1 MKATEITVLEEVELN
16 NPIFIEA
23 LPGVGHVGK
32 LVADHMID
40 ELDATKFAEIY
51 SPTFP
56 PQVLVGEDGK
66 IENMIN
72 ELYYIRDLGE
82 NNQDIIII
90 GGNTQSLSPDGQYI
104 VCSEILEFLEPFN
117 ISRIFTLGGVPTG
130 QPVEDPRVLGAASD
144 EAHIELLKEVGV
156 EMRSNDGGIVG
167 ASGLFLGL
175 GMRKGIYGAC
185 LMGETPGYFI
195 DAESAEGVLLKL
207 ADLLNKCGY
216 NVTQATVSRDI
227 KELKLIKTLS
237 DDGKHIYALS
247 SAQKSDIG
255 SSLDSL
261 FSTSV
266 ISVANAQNI
275 VVIKTIPGMAQAVCA
290 SIDASQLIGI
300 VGSIAGED
308 TIFLLPKM
316 QTGKREDR

>member
-1 MKATEITVLEEVELN
+1 MKATEITVLEEVELD

-104 VCSEILEFLEPFN
+104 VCNYI
-117 ISRIFTLGGVPTG
+117 
-130 QPVEDPRVLGAASD
+130 RV
-144 EAHIELLKEVGV
+144 
-156 EMRSNDGGIVG
+156 
-167 ASGLFLGL
+167 
-175 GMRKGIYGAC
+175 
-185 LMGETPGYFI
+185 
-195 DAESAEGVLLKL
+195 
-207 ADLLNKCGY
+207 
-216 NVTQATVSRDI
+216 
-227 KELKLIKTLS
+227 
-237 DDGKHIYALS
+237 
-247 SAQKSDIG
+247 
-255 SSLDSL
+255 
-261 FSTSV
+261 
-266 ISVANAQNI
+266 
-275 VVIKTIPGMAQAVCA
+275 
-290 SIDASQLIGI
+290 
-300 VGSIAGED
+300 
-308 TIFLLPKM
+308 
-316 QTGKREDR
+316 